1 MKSAK
6 IRKPIQNRSI
16 ETREKIVQSAYKL
29 VKKKGYSE
37 TGIRDIV
44 ETADVSIGTFYSYFK
59 DKNDIALE
67 ILRNPFA
74 FYRFHRLRDSI
85 VRK

>member
-44 ETADVSIGTFYSYFK
+44 E
-59 DKNDIALE
+59 
-67 ILRNPFA
+67 
-74 FYRFHRLRDSI
+74 
-85 VRK
+85 